1 MLMTLLVNINL
12 LALAGFSLEALLPIL
27 IKLVIA
33 GLIAY
38 VLFWALGKIGLPE
51 PFGKVALV
59 IIVLIVA
66 VYCITLLAQIG

>member
-1 MLMTLLVNINL
+1 MVLLTAFTL
-12 LALAGFSLEALLPIL
+12 AAMLPIL

-38 VLFWALGKIGLPE
+38 IAFWALGKIGLPE
-51 PFGKVALV
+51 PFGKIALV

-66 VYCITLLAQIG
+66 IYCITLLAELG